1 MTRPRGRGYA
11 RYKLSRSTLRR
22 YPWAVYHQTDE
33 REVAQFQTRRQ
44 AQDEMAKRNKAY
56 GL

>member
-1 MTRPRGRGYA
+1 MSRPKAGRYA
-11 RYKLSRSTLRR
+11 RYVTKRSYTPR
-22 YPWAVYHQTDE
+22 YPWAVYDRTDQ
-33 REVAQFQTRRQ
+33 REVCQFQTKRQ